1 MEKNILY
8 TIITPVYNRADCIRR
23 CMESV
28 ERSRHL
34 LNGHGGVEHVI
45 VDDGSSDSTRSI
57 IEEYA
62 KQHSHIVFV
71 KFNHNRGTN
80 AARNEAI
87 KRAQGEW
94 CIILDSD
101 DYFMDNALTVITDT
115 MKNNSGYKHYMFAPN
130 DMQTYFQ
137 TNEIINGAKEKVIL
151 YPDFLNGYIGGDF
164 IHVCNTAIMRKYP
177 FNETIRIHEGVFFLM
192 FYREARQMLFT
203 NKTVTIRERSRADSV
218 TRDTIRTR
226 DSVINNIIL
235 SKRILLHNF
244 EDDMINLGMSRRL
257 NAIKTDLCENL
268 LLMSRYSEASELHN
282 TLKGKI
288 PDWKYLL
295 FTLLTLF
302 HCGRLYK
309 ITLQLYLNMRY
320 NVMKKKLK

>member
-1 MEKNILY
+1 
-8 TIITPVYNRADCIRR
+8 
-23 CMESV
+23 
-28 ERSRHL
+28 
-34 LNGHGGVEHVI
+34 
-45 VDDGSSDSTRSI
+45 
-57 IEEYA
+57 
-62 KQHSHIVFV
+62 
-71 KFNHNRGTN
+71 
-80 AARNEAI
+80 
-87 KRAQGEW
+87 
-94 CIILDSD
+94 
-101 DYFMDNALTVITDT
+101 
-115 MKNNSGYKHYMFAPN
+115 
-130 DMQTYFQ
+130 
-137 TNEIINGAKEKVIL
+137 
-151 YPDFLNGYIGGDF
+151 
-164 IHVCNTAIMRKYP
+164 
-177 FNETIRIHEGVFFLM
+177 
-192 FYREARQMLFT
+192 MLFT

-244 EDDMINLGMSRRL
+244 EDDMINLGMSRKL

-268 LLMSRYSEASELHN
+268 LLMSRYSEASELQN